1 MTMHNTAAGERQSAP
16 LDKIVAVIFAIPL
29 VAAET
34 GLNAEH
40 LAASEGW
47 MSTLVLGAVGA
58 TLAAAAALPIAE
70 RALARGYRIKAF
82 GLGVFFLL
90 MLAASFST
98 SVGRVGSKHDGDV
111 SSAKGHNAKV
121 TLAQQAYDA
130 ALKTVEDECKKR
142 GPLCRKAEDAVK
154 AAREMLVAVPA
165 AKVEDPMAKRLA
177 AASGLSEATVA
188 LYQPLLFP
196 LALQI
201 GGFFFLA
208 YGFAPAAAEREPVI
222 IDLTAETIEAE
233 TVEIVR
239 DLQVVE
245 PKAIEKPKAKRK
257 AKPKAIAYQP
267 AITAKFDGR
276 KLRGIRNRTA
286 NSNDGTEMVA
296 ANANDD

>member
-1 MTMHNTAAGERQSAP
+1 MTSITQLPLRRQRPTP
-16 LDKIVAVIFAIPL
+16 LDKIVAVIAAIPL

-58 TLAAAAALPIAE
+58 TLAAAIALPIAE
-70 RALARGYRIKAF
+70 RALARGYWFKAI
-82 GLGVFFLL
+82 GLGLFFVV

-98 SVGRVGSKHDGDV
+98 SVGRVGTKHDGDV
-111 SSAKGHNAKV
+111 SSAKGHNAKMA
-121 TLAQQAYDA
+121 LAQQAYDA
-130 ALKTVEDECKKR
+130 AMKTVEDECKKR
-142 GPLCRKAEDAVK
+142 GPLCRKAEAAVTDAR
-154 AAREMLVAVPA
+154 AALAASPA

-208 YGFAPAAAEREPVI
+208 YGFAPAAKMEAPI
-222 IDLTAETIEAE
+222 IDVTPVVMEQA
-233 TVEIVR
+233 EIVR
-239 DLQVVE
+239 DLQVIE
-245 PKAIEKPKAKRK
+245 TKAIEKPKAKARK

-276 KLRGIRNRTA
+276 KLRGIKSRAA
-286 NSNDGTEMVA
+286 NSNGTESVP

>member
-1 MTMHNTAAGERQSAP
+1 MTMNIKPATRRQSPRP
-16 LDKIVAVIFAIPL
+16 LDKIVAVIAAIPL

-40 LAASEGW
+40 LATTEGW

-58 TLAAAAALPIAE
+58 TLAAAIALPIAE
-70 RALARGYRIKAF
+70 RALARGYWLKAI
-82 GLGVFFLL
+82 GLGLFFVV
-90 MLAASFST
+90 MLASSFST
-98 SVGRVGSKHDGDV
+98 SVGRVGGKHDGDV
-111 SSAKGHNAKV
+111 SSAKGHNAKMA
-121 TLAQQAYDA
+121 LAQEAYDA
-130 ALKTVEDECKKR
+130 AIKTVEDECKKR

-154 AAREMLVAVPA
+154 SAREVLAAIPA
-165 AKVEDPMAKRLA
+165 AKVEDPMARRLA

-208 YGFAPAAAEREPVI
+208 YGFAPATEREPVI
-222 IDLTAETIEAE
+222 IDLEAE

-245 PKAIEKPKAKRK
+245 PKAIEKPKAKARK

-267 AITAKFDGR
+267 AIMTKLDGR
-276 KLRGIRNRTA
+276 TMNAVRRKAA
-286 NSNDGTEMVA
+286 NGNAT
-296 ANANDD
+296 NANDA

>member
-1 MTMHNTAAGERQSAP
+1 MTMHNTAANKRQSPTP
-16 LDKIVAVIFAIPL
+16 LDKIVAVIAAIPL

-40 LAASEGW
+40 LAATEGW
-47 MSTLVLGAVGA
+47 ASTLVLGAVGA
-58 TLAAAAALPIAE
+58 TLAAAIALPIAE

-82 GLGVFFLL
+82 GLGLFFLL

-111 SSAKGHNAKV
+111 SSAKGHNAKMM
-121 TLAQQAYDA
+121 LAQQAYDDA
-130 ALKTVEDECKKR
+130 RKTVEDECKKR
-142 GPLCRKAEDAVK
+142 GSKCRAAEDAVK
-154 AAREMLVAVPA
+154 AARAALAAVPA
-165 AKVEDPMAKRLA
+165 AKVEDPMARRLA

-208 YGFAPAAAEREPVI
+208 YGFAPAAKAEAPI
-222 IDLTAETIEAE
+222 IDLTAEIVEQAE
-233 TVEIVR
+233 IIR

-267 AITAKFDGR
+267 AIEPKFDGR
-276 KLRGIRNRTA
+276 KLRGIRNR
-286 NSNDGTEMVA
+286 A
-296 ANANDD
+296 ANANDGAELVPANANDD

>member
-1 MTMHNTAAGERQSAP
+1 MTMHNTAANKRQSPTP
-16 LDKIVAVIFAIPL
+16 LDKIVAVIAAIPL

-40 LAASEGW
+40 LAATEGW
-47 MSTLVLGAVGA
+47 ASTLVLGAVGA
-58 TLAAAAALPIAE
+58 TLAAAIALPIAE

-82 GLGVFFLL
+82 GLGLFFLL

-111 SSAKGHNAKV
+111 SSAKGHNARML
-121 TLAQQAYDA
+121 LAQQAYDDA
-130 ALKTVEDECKKR
+130 RKTVEDECKKR
-142 GPLCRKAEDAVK
+142 GPLCRKAEDAVN
-154 AAREMLVAVPA
+154 AARAALAAVPA
-165 AKVEDPMAKRLA
+165 AKVEDPMARRLA

-208 YGFAPAAAEREPVI
+208 YGFAPAARNEAPI
-222 IDLTAETIEAE
+222 IDLTAEIVEQA
-233 TVEIVR
+233 EIVR

-267 AITAKFDGR
+267 AIEPKFDGR
-276 KLRGIRNRTA
+276 KLRGIRNR
-286 NSNDGTEMVA
+286 A
-296 ANANDD
+296 ANANDGAELVPANANDD

>member
-1 MTMHNTAAGERQSAP
+1 MTMNIKPATRRQSPRP
-16 LDKIVAVIFAIPL
+16 LDKIVAVIAAIPL

-40 LAASEGW
+40 LATTEGW

-58 TLAAAAALPIAE
+58 TLAAAIALPIAE
-70 RALARGYRIKAF
+70 RALARGYWLKAI
-82 GLGVFFLL
+82 GLGLFFVV
-90 MLAASFST
+90 MLASSFST
-98 SVGRVGSKHDGDV
+98 SVGRVGGKHDGDV
-111 SSAKGHNAKV
+111 SSAKGHNAKMA
-121 TLAQQAYDA
+121 LAQEAYDA
-130 ALKTVEDECKKR
+130 AIKTVEDECKKR

-154 AAREMLVAVPA
+154 SAREVLAAIPA
-165 AKVEDPMAKRLA
+165 AKVEDPMARRLA

-208 YGFAPAAAEREPVI
+208 YGFAPATEREPVI
-222 IDLTAETIEAE
+222 IDLEAE

-245 PKAIEKPKAKRK
+245 LKAIEKPKAKARK

-267 AITAKFDGR
+267 AIMTKLDGR
-276 KLRGIRNRTA
+276 TMNAVRRKAA
-286 NSNDGTEMVA
+286 NGNAT
-296 ANANDD
+296 NANDA

>member
-1 MTMHNTAAGERQSAP
+1 MTMHNTAANKRQSPTP
-16 LDKIVAVIFAIPL
+16 LDKIVAVIAAIPL

-40 LAASEGW
+40 LAATEGW
-47 MSTLVLGAVGA
+47 ASTLVLGAVGA
-58 TLAAAAALPIAE
+58 TLAAAIALPIAE
-70 RALARGYRIKAF
+70 RALAKGYRIKAF

-111 SSAKGHNAKV
+111 SSAKGHNARML
-121 TLAQQAYDA
+121 LAQQAYDDA
-130 ALKTVEDECKKR
+130 RKTVEDECKKR
-142 GPLCRKAEDAVK
+142 GPLCRKAEDAVN
-154 AAREMLVAVPA
+154 AARAALAAVPA
-165 AKVEDPMAKRLA
+165 AKVEDPMARRLA

-208 YGFAPAAAEREPVI
+208 YGFAPAARNEAPI
-222 IDLTAETIEAE
+222 IDLTAEIVEQA
-233 TVEIVR
+233 EIVR

-267 AITAKFDGR
+267 AIEPKFDGR
-276 KLRGIRNRTA
+276 KLRGIRNR
-286 NSNDGTEMVA
+286 A
-296 ANANDD
+296 ANANDGAELVPANANDD